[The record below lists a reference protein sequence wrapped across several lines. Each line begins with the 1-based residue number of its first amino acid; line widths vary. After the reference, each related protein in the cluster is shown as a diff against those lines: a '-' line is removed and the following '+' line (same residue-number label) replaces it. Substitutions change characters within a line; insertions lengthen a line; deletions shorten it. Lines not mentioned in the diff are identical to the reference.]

1 MSIDKT
7 KITKIKHEILG
18 VSPEDRNGHSELTQ
32 IKDELEE
39 LISLLAQTSDSTIVN
54 LTTKFEKFESDLEER
69 DNHRWSLFKWFVGIL
84 VMVITGLAPLVYLGM
99 ERIEVNLHDQAKRIA
114 VLESN
119 ATSLASKRDLI
130 DAIEKRFTQLETNMK
145 EVVTT
150 KDLEKLKSEILQVII
165 RNRDREGGR
174 NP

>member
-7 KITKIKHEILG
+7 KLTNIKHELLDT
-18 VSPEDRNGHSELTQ
+18 SNTETDGHSERIRIQ
-32 IKDELEE
+32 DELEE
-39 LISLLAQTSDSTIVN
+39 LISLLAQTSDSTMIN

-69 DNHRWSLFKWFVGIL
+69 DDHRWSLFKWFIGIL
-84 VMVITGLAPLVYLGM
+84 VVVVTGLAPLVYLGL
-99 ERIEVNLHDQAKRIA
+99 EKIEVNLHDQAKRIA
-114 VLESN
+114 VIESN
-119 ATSLASKRDLI
+119 NTSFVTKRDLI
-130 DAIEKRFTQLETNMK
+130 DAIEKRFTQLETNMR

-165 RNRDREGGR
+165 RKGGR